1 MSNWKRLIAGVLA
14 TVVLVGA
21 FALTG
26 GMKGGQRTD
35 GLLYQA
41 SGLRPDGELLL
52 VNGET
57 VTCEEFLY
65 WLDYDCQYLAA
76 YIPEL
81 DWNAALTEDMT
92 YGDYALEDVLQTVK
106 LYSVVRQWA
115 EESGTVLTE
124 EVQAQLAQERAD
136 MVSYYGSEE
145 AYQYQLTYQGI
156 TDEFRQY
163 ISETVYLYRLLY
175 QRFCTPGDALY
186 PSDAEL
192 TEYAAG
198 QNLMTALVVTIPAGD
213 EAEETAADAAK
224 RLAEAADL
232 EAEYAAICTEL
243 EQEATGAISVA
254 AVAGDGLSDTIA
266 ALEVGE
272 VSQPVSPYGDGA
284 YYVAVRQELDLPA
297 VAELYFDTA
306 LTARRESA
314 KVTLNDDLYG
324 KLNVADFCEKLTAL
338 RAEMQVTDGENDG
351 AA

>member
-1 MSNWKRLIAGVLA
+1 MSNWKRLAAGVLA
-14 TVVLVGA
+14 TVILVGA

-26 GMKGGQRTD
+26 GMKGGKRTD

-65 WLDYDCQYLAA
+65 WLDYDCQYLSG
-76 YIPEL
+76 YIPDL

-115 EESGTVLTE
+115 AESGTELTE
-124 EVQAQLAQERAD
+124 EVQAALVQERAD

-145 AYQYQLTYQGI
+145 AYQYQLAYQGI
-156 TDEFRQY
+156 TDEFQQY

-186 PSDAEL
+186 PADAEL
-192 TEYAAG
+192 ESYAEA
-198 QNLMTALVVTIPAGD
+198 QALMTALIVTVPAGD
-213 EAEETAADAAK
+213 EAEETANDIAK
-224 RLAEAADL
+224 RLAEADDVA
-232 EAEYAAICTEL
+232 AEHAAICTEL
-243 EQEATGAISVA
+243 EQEVSSAITVA
-254 AVAGDGLSDTIA
+254 DVAGDGLSDAIA
-266 ALEVGE
+266 ALAVGE
-272 VSQPVSPYGDGA
+272 VSQPVSPYGDGT
-284 YYVAVRQELDLPA
+284 YYIAVRQELDLPA
-297 VAELYFDTA
+297 VAEVYFDEA

-314 KVTLNDDLYG
+314 RITLNDDLYG
-324 KLNVADFCEKLTAL
+324 KLNVADFCERMADL
-338 RAEMQVTDGENDG
+338 RAAMQPDTTESDGV
-351 AA
+351 A